1 MSELGVFVAAFL
13 GSFTGMLVGLVP
25 VVYYVKK
32 KIPSNPMKYMLEQ

>member
-1 MSELGVFVAAFL
+1 MSELTVFVAAFL

-32 KIPSNPMKYMLEQ
+32 KISSSPMGAMFS